1 MHSPLEQFQITSL
14 VPLHLGGVDLS
25 FTNTALY
32 MVLSC
37 LLVSVFFLVGAQRA
51 QNPGRIQVA
60 VELSYKALIN
70 MTQEYLGPH
79 TARYSPFIITLFCFI
94 LCGNL
99 VGLFPYALTFTSQL
113 VINFGLA
120 ILVILLVL
128 IAGFSAHGLKFFQ
141 IFFPG
146 DIPWYLAPIMIPVEI
161 ISFLSRPLSLSMRL
175 FANMMAG
182 HTMIKVFAL
191 FTVSL
196 GAYGVLTVAANA
208 ALMGFEIVIAFLQAY
223 VFSILACLYLQ
234 DAIHLH

>member
-14 VPLHLGGVDLS
+14 VPLHLGGVDIS

-32 MVLSC
+32 MVVSC
-37 LLVSVFFLVGAQRA
+37 LLVSVFFLLGGHRVHH
-51 QNPGRIQVA
+51 PGRIQMV

-70 MTQEYLGPH
+70 MTQEYLGHH

>member
-1 MHSPLEQFQITSL
+1 
-14 VPLHLGGVDLS
+14 
-25 FTNTALY
+25 
-32 MVLSC
+32 MV
-37 LLVSVFFLVGAQRA
+37 
-51 QNPGRIQVA
+51 

-70 MTQEYLGPH
+70 MIQEYLGHH

>member
-1 MHSPLEQFQITSL
+1 MHNPLEQFEITSL
-14 VPLHLGGVDLS
+14 LPLHLGTLDLS

-32 MVLSC
+32 MLISC
-37 LLVSVFFLVGAQRA
+37 LLVSGFFLLGAQKSHR
-51 QNPGRIQVA
+51 PGRIQTV
-60 VELSYKALIN
+60 VELSYKALIH
-70 MTQEYLGPH
+70 MMQEYLGDH
-79 TARYSPFIITLFCFI
+79 TVRYSSFIITLFCFI

-128 IAGFSAHGLKFFQ
+128 IAGFSAHGLKFFR
-141 IFFPG
+141 IFLPG
-146 DIPWYLAPIMIPVEI
+146 DIPWYLAPIMVPVEI
-161 ISFLSRPLSLSMRL
+161 ISFLSRPLSLAMRL

-208 ALMGFEIVIAFLQAY
+208 ALMGFEILIAFLQAY

>member
-1 MHSPLEQFQITSL
+1 MSSPLEQFQIKPLFS
-14 VPLHLGGVDLS
+14 LHLGPLDLS

-32 MVLSC
+32 MLISC
-37 LLVSVFFLVGAQRA
+37 LLVAGFFFLGSQKPK
-51 QNPGRIQVA
+51 NPGRIQTLA
-60 VELSYKALIN
+60 ELAYGALIN
-70 MTQEYLGPH
+70 MMREYLGTH
-79 TARYSPFIITLFCFI
+79 TKQYSPFIISLFCFI

-99 VGLFPYALTFTSQL
+99 VGLFPYALTFTSQWI
-113 VINFGLA
+113 INFGLA
-120 ILVILLVL
+120 MLVMVLVL
-128 IAGFSAHGLKFFQ
+128 IAGFSAHGFKFFR
-141 IFFPG
+141 IFLPS
-146 DIPWYLAPIMIPVEI
+146 DIPWYLAPIMIPVET

-196 GAYGVLTVAANA
+196 GAYGVLTVAANT

-223 VFSILACLYLQ
+223 VFCILACLYLQ